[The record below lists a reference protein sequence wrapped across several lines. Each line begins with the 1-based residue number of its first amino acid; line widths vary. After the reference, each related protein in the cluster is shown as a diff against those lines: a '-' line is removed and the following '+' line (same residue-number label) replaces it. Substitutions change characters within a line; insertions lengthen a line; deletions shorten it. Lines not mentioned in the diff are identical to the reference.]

1 MFAILEGAQAE
12 ELMEAMRAL
21 QQLERSKQEVKL
33 AQILCLMAYAG
44 QTEKLEDSLTKMLD
58 ASPYKTL
65 TRENIMERARKIST
79 MQNPC
84 DIDFTNKTVRVAS
97 FANDDGVIEVM
108 GNSSSTK
115 ARDLFF
121 SQAEKFGLTSN
132 DAIKTRMDR
141 LSQSPA
147 HTQGGIPLSALL
159 RVDVENEKAG
169 HPLCSG
175 CMVHHEDGKPVDKRS
190 LH

>member
-12 ELMEAMRAL
+12 EMIEMVRAL
-21 QQLERSKQEVKL
+21 QLLERAKQEFKL
-33 AQILCLMAYAG
+33 SQILCLMAYAG
-44 QTEKLEDSLTKMLD
+44 QTEKLEESLTKMLD
-58 ASPYKTL
+58 ASPYETL

-79 MQNPC
+79 MENPC
-84 DIDFTNKTVRVAS
+84 DIDFANKTVRVAS
-97 FANDDGVIEVM
+97 FANDDAVIEVM
-108 GNSSSTK
+108 GNGHSER
-115 ARDLFF
+115 ARNVFF
-121 SQAEKFGLTSN
+121 SQVEKMGLASK
-132 DAIKTRMDR
+132 DAINARMDR
-141 LSQSPA
+141 LRQSPA
-147 HTQGGIPLSALL
+147 HTEGGIPLPMLL